1 MQNTSR
7 EHQLWMA
14 RRALRT
20 SPERARVMGM
30 THEEAAAI
38 LDEERRRRRARVE

>member
-1 MQNTSR
+1 MENTSR

-20 SPERARVMGM
+20 SPERARAMGM

-38 LDEERRRRRARVE
+38 LNDERRRRRVRV